1 MLIFIY
7 LALSILFIIITTS
20 KFNWH
25 PIFSLF
31 FACFLCGILMGLP
44 LSEIINSI
52 KNGFGNTLKSIG
64 LIIVFSIIMGEF
76 LKESG
81 SIEMFGNIILS
92 KFKNNSIL
100 SLNFLG
106 LFLGIVVFCDSGFLI
121 LNSISKS
128 IVSSSNISLASL
140 NLSLSGGLYTSHT
153 LIPPTPGPLAAI
165 SNLNANQFIGY
176 AIIVGSIVSIP
187 SSLVS
192 FFYAKKFSKNIQIDL
207 SKIKKTNNKNLILP
221 ILVILTPTLLIG
233 SSTLLN
239 IIELNKSSNSI
250 FQILKVLGNP
260 LIAIS
265 IGTIIC
271 FLLPSKNNNNNKKKW
286 IQNSLKISGPILI
299 LTSLGGAF
307 GEVLK
312 NSDLSNIIN
321 ESALNL
327 SLNPIHI
334 LFFAFIICALL
345 KTSQGSS
352 TSSLII
358 GSSIL
363 FPILQSMNISDP
375 WMIALIVASLGS
387 GAMTVSHAN
396 DSYFWIVTQSTSL
409 NISEGY
415 KKFTL
420 MTLFQ
425 GIISFI
431 TIIVIYIIIT

>member
-1 MLIFIY
+1 MIIFLY

-44 LSEIINSI
+44 LFEIIDSI

-81 SIEMFGNIILS
+81 SIKMFGNLILS

-165 SNLNANQFIGY
+165 SNLNANQYIGY
-176 AIIVGSIVSIP
+176 AIIIGSIVSIP
-187 SSLVS
+187 SSLIS

-207 SKIKKTNNKNLILP
+207 NKIKKINNKKLILP
-221 ILVILTPTLLIG
+221 FLVILTPTLLIG
-233 SSTLLN
+233 SSTFLN
-239 IIELNKSSNSI
+239 IIEPNENSNSI
-250 FQILKVLGNP
+250 FQILKILGNP

-271 FLLPSKNNNNNKKKW
+271 FLLPSKSQNNKKKW

-321 ESALNL
+321 QSAVSL
-327 SLNPIHI
+327 SLSPIYI
-334 LFFAFIICALL
+334 LFLSFIVCALL

-420 MTLFQ
+420 MTLLQ
-425 GIISFI
+425 GIASFI
-431 TIIVIYIIIT
+431 TIIVIYIIII

>member
-1 MLIFIY
+1 MIIFLY

-44 LSEIINSI
+44 LFEIIDSI

-81 SIEMFGNIILS
+81 SIKMFGNLILS

-165 SNLNANQFIGY
+165 SNLNANQYIGY
-176 AIIVGSIVSIP
+176 AIIIGSIVSIP
-187 SSLVS
+187 SSLIS

-207 SKIKKTNNKNLILP
+207 NKIKKINNKNLILP
-221 ILVILTPTLLIG
+221 FLVILTPTLLIG
-233 SSTLLN
+233 SSTFLN
-239 IIELNKSSNSI
+239 IIEPNENSNSI
-250 FQILKVLGNP
+250 FQILKILGNP

-271 FLLPSKNNNNNKKKW
+271 FLLPSKSQNNKKKW

-312 NSDLSNIIN
+312 NSDLSDIIN
-321 ESALNL
+321 QSAINL
-327 SLNPIHI
+327 SLSPIYI
-334 LFFAFIICALL
+334 LFLSFIVCALL

-420 MTLFQ
+420 MTLLQ
-425 GIISFI
+425 GIASFI
-431 TIIVIYIIIT
+431 TIIVIYIIII

>member
-1 MLIFIY
+1 MIIFLY
-7 LALSILFIIITTS
+7 LALSILLIIITTS

-44 LSEIINSI
+44 LFEIIDSI

-76 LKESG
+76 LKETG
-81 SIEMFGNIILS
+81 SIKMFGNLILS

-165 SNLNANQFIGY
+165 SNLNANQYIGY
-176 AIIVGSIVSIP
+176 AIIIGSIVSIP
-187 SSLVS
+187 SSLIS
-192 FFYAKKFSKNIQIDL
+192 FFYAKKFSKNIQINL
-207 SKIKKTNNKNLILP
+207 NKIKKINNKNLILP
-221 ILVILTPTLLIG
+221 FLVILTPTLLIG
-233 SSTLLN
+233 SSTFLN
-239 IIELNKSSNSI
+239 IIEPNQNSNSI
-250 FQILKVLGNP
+250 FQILKILGNP

-271 FLLPSKNNNNNKKKW
+271 FLLPSKSQNNKKKW

-312 NSDLSNIIN
+312 NSDLSDIIN
-321 ESALNL
+321 QSAINL
-327 SLNPIHI
+327 SLSPIYI
-334 LFFAFIICALL
+334 LFLSFIVCALL

-375 WMIALIVASLGS
+375 WMIALIVASLGA

-396 DSYFWIVTQSTSL
+396 DSYFWIVTQTTSL

-420 MTLFQ
+420 MTLLQ
-425 GIISFI
+425 GIVSFI
-431 TIIVIYIIIT
+431 TIIVIYIIFI

>member
-1 MLIFIY
+1 MIIFLY

-44 LSEIINSI
+44 LFEIIDSI

-81 SIEMFGNIILS
+81 SIKMFGNLILS

-165 SNLNANQFIGY
+165 SNLNANQYIGY
-176 AIIVGSIVSIP
+176 AIIIGSIVSIP
-187 SSLVS
+187 SSLIS

-207 SKIKKTNNKNLILP
+207 NKIKKINNKKLILP
-221 ILVILTPTLLIG
+221 FLVILTPTLLIG
-233 SSTLLN
+233 SSTFLN
-239 IIELNKSSNSI
+239 IIEPNENSNSI
-250 FQILKVLGNP
+250 FQILKILGNP

-271 FLLPSKNNNNNKKKW
+271 FLLPSKSQNNKKKW

-321 ESALNL
+321 QSAVSL
-327 SLNPIHI
+327 SLSPIYI
-334 LFFAFIICALL
+334 LFLSFIVCALL

-420 MTLFQ
+420 MTLLQ
-425 GIISFI
+425 GIASFI
-431 TIIVIYIIIT
+431 SIIVIYIIII

>member
-1 MLIFIY
+1 
-7 LALSILFIIITTS
+7 
-20 KFNWH
+20 
-25 PIFSLF
+25 
-31 FACFLCGILMGLP
+31 MGLP
-44 LSEIINSI
+44 LAEIINSI

-64 LIIVFSIIMGEF
+64 LIIVFSVIMGEF

-81 SIEMFGNIILS
+81 SIKMFGNIILS

-192 FFYAKKFSKNIQIDL
+192 FFYAKKFTKNIQIDL
-207 SKIKKTNNKNLILP
+207 SKIEKTNNKNLILP

-239 IIELNKSSNSI
+239 IIELNESSNSI

-271 FLLPSKNNNNNKKKW
+271 FLLPSKKNNNKKKW

-327 SLNPIHI
+327 SLSPIHI

>member
-1 MLIFIY
+1 MIIFLY

-44 LSEIINSI
+44 LFEIIDSI

-81 SIEMFGNIILS
+81 SIKMFGNLILS

-165 SNLNANQFIGY
+165 SNLNANQYIGY
-176 AIIVGSIVSIP
+176 AIIIGSIVSIP
-187 SSLVS
+187 SSLIS

-207 SKIKKTNNKNLILP
+207 NKIKKINNKKLILP
-221 ILVILTPTLLIG
+221 FLVILTPTLLIG
-233 SSTLLN
+233 SSTFLN
-239 IIELNKSSNSI
+239 IIELNENSNSI
-250 FQILKVLGNP
+250 FQILKILGNP

-271 FLLPSKNNNNNKKKW
+271 FLLPSKSQNNKKKW

-321 ESALNL
+321 QSAINL
-327 SLNPIHI
+327 SLSPIYI
-334 LFFAFIICALL
+334 LFLAFIICALL

-420 MTLFQ
+420 MTLLQ
-425 GIISFI
+425 GIASFI
-431 TIIVIYIIIT
+431 TIIVIYIIII

>member
-7 LALSILFIIITTS
+7 LAVSILFIIITTS

-64 LIIVFSIIMGEF
+64 LIIVFSVIMGEF

-81 SIEMFGNIILS
+81 SIKMFGNIILS

-192 FFYAKKFSKNIQIDL
+192 FFYAKKFTKNIQIDL
-207 SKIKKTNNKNLILP
+207 SKIEKTNNKNLILP

-239 IIELNKSSNSI
+239 IIELNESSNSI

-271 FLLPSKNNNNNKKKW
+271 FLLPSKKNNNKKKW

-327 SLNPIHI
+327 SLSPIHI

-409 NISEGY
+409 NISQGY

>member
-44 LSEIINSI
+44 LFEIINSI
-52 KNGFGNTLKSIG
+52 KNGFANTLKSIG

-165 SNLNANQFIGY
+165 SNLNANEFIGY
-176 AIIVGSIVSIP
+176 TIIIGSIVSIP

-207 SKIKKTNNKNLILP
+207 SKIKNVNNKNLMLP
-221 ILVILTPTLLIG
+221 VLVILTPTLLIG

-239 IIELNKSSNSI
+239 IIEHNESSNPI

-271 FLLPSKNNNNNKKKW
+271 FLLPSKKQNNKKKW

-321 ESALNL
+321 QSALTL
-327 SLNPIHI
+327 SLSPVHI
-334 LFFAFIICALL
+334 LFFSFIICALL

-375 WMIALIVASLGS
+375 WMFALIIASLGS

-425 GIISFI
+425 GMISFI
-431 TIIVIYIIIT
+431 TILILYKIIV

>member
-1 MLIFIY
+1 MIIFLY

-44 LSEIINSI
+44 LFEIIDSI

-76 LKESG
+76 LKKSG
-81 SIEMFGNIILS
+81 SIKMFGNLILS

-106 LFLGIVVFCDSGFLI
+106 LFLGILVFCDSGFLI

-165 SNLNANQFIGY
+165 SNLNANQYIGY
-176 AIIVGSIVSIP
+176 AIIIGSIVSIP
-187 SSLVS
+187 SSLIS

-207 SKIKKTNNKNLILP
+207 NKIKKINNKKLILP
-221 ILVILTPTLLIG
+221 FLVILTPTLLIG
-233 SSTLLN
+233 SSTFLN
-239 IIELNKSSNSI
+239 IIEPNENSNSI
-250 FQILKVLGNP
+250 FQILKILGNP

-271 FLLPSKNNNNNKKKW
+271 FLLPSKSQNNKKKW

-321 ESALNL
+321 QSAINL
-327 SLNPIHI
+327 SLSPIYI
-334 LFFAFIICALL
+334 LFLSFIVCALL

-420 MTLFQ
+420 MTLLQ
-425 GIISFI
+425 GIASFI
-431 TIIVIYIIIT
+431 TIIVIYIIII

>member
-7 LALSILFIIITTS
+7 LAVSILFIIITTS

-64 LIIVFSIIMGEF
+64 LIIVFSVIMGEF

-81 SIEMFGNIILS
+81 SIKMFGNIILS

-192 FFYAKKFSKNIQIDL
+192 FFYAKKFTKNIQIDL
-207 SKIKKTNNKNLILP
+207 SKIEKINNKNLILP

-239 IIELNKSSNSI
+239 IIELNESSNSI

-271 FLLPSKNNNNNKKKW
+271 FLLPSKKNNNKKKW

-327 SLNPIHI
+327 SLSPIHI

>member
-1 MLIFIY
+1 MIIFLY

-44 LSEIINSI
+44 LFEIIDSI

-81 SIEMFGNIILS
+81 SIKMFGNLIIS

-165 SNLNANQFIGY
+165 SNLNANQYIGY
-176 AIIVGSIVSIP
+176 AIIIGSIVSIP
-187 SSLVS
+187 SSLIS

-207 SKIKKTNNKNLILP
+207 NKIKKINNKNLILP
-221 ILVILTPTLLIG
+221 FLVILTPTLLIG
-233 SSTLLN
+233 SSTFLN
-239 IIELNKSSNSI
+239 IIEPNENSNSI
-250 FQILKVLGNP
+250 FQILKILGNP

-271 FLLPSKNNNNNKKKW
+271 FLLPSKSQNNKKKW

-312 NSDLSNIIN
+312 NSDLSDIIN
-321 ESALNL
+321 QSAINL
-327 SLNPIHI
+327 SLSPIYI
-334 LFFAFIICALL
+334 LFISFIICALL

-420 MTLFQ
+420 MTLLQ
-425 GIISFI
+425 GIASFI
-431 TIIVIYIIIT
+431 TIIVIYIIII

>member
-7 LALSILFIIITTS
+7 LAVSILFIIITTS

-81 SIEMFGNIILS
+81 SIKMFGNIILS

-192 FFYAKKFSKNIQIDL
+192 FFYAKKFTKNIQIDL
-207 SKIKKTNNKNLILP
+207 SKIEKTNNKNLILP

-239 IIELNKSSNSI
+239 IIELNEGSNPI

-271 FLLPSKNNNNNKKKW
+271 FLLPSKKNNNKKKW

-327 SLNPIHI
+327 SLSPIHI

-431 TIIVIYIIIT
+431 TIIVLYIIIT

>member
-7 LALSILFIIITTS
+7 LVVSILFIIITTS

-64 LIIVFSIIMGEF
+64 LIIVFSVIMGEF

-81 SIEMFGNIILS
+81 SIKMFGNIILS

-192 FFYAKKFSKNIQIDL
+192 FFYAKKFTKNIQIDL
-207 SKIKKTNNKNLILP
+207 SKIEKTNNKNLILP

-239 IIELNKSSNSI
+239 IIELNEGSNPI

-271 FLLPSKNNNNNKKKW
+271 FLLPSKKNNNKKKW

-321 ESALNL
+321 QSALSL
-327 SLNPIHI
+327 SLSPIHI

-431 TIIVIYIIIT
+431 TIIVLYIIIT

>member
-1 MLIFIY
+1 
-7 LALSILFIIITTS
+7 
-20 KFNWH
+20 
-25 PIFSLF
+25 
-31 FACFLCGILMGLP
+31 
-44 LSEIINSI
+44 
-52 KNGFGNTLKSIG
+52 
-64 LIIVFSIIMGEF
+64 
-76 LKESG
+76 
-81 SIEMFGNIILS
+81 
-92 KFKNNSIL
+92 
-100 SLNFLG
+100 
-106 LFLGIVVFCDSGFLI
+106 LI

-192 FFYAKKFSKNIQIDL
+192 FFYAKKFTKNIQIDL
-207 SKIKKTNNKNLILP
+207 SKIEKTNNKNLILP

-239 IIELNKSSNSI
+239 IIELNEGSNPI

-271 FLLPSKNNNNNKKKW
+271 FLLPSKKQNNKKKW

-321 ESALNL
+321 QSALSL
-327 SLNPIHI
+327 SLSPIHI

-431 TIIVIYIIIT
+431 TIIVLYIIIT

>member
-1 MLIFIY
+1 MIIFLY

-44 LSEIINSI
+44 LFEIIDSI

-81 SIEMFGNIILS
+81 SIKMFGNLILS

-165 SNLNANQFIGY
+165 SNLNANQYIGY
-176 AIIVGSIVSIP
+176 AIIIGSIVSIP
-187 SSLVS
+187 SSLIS
-192 FFYAKKFSKNIQIDL
+192 FFYAKKFSKNIQINL
-207 SKIKKTNNKNLILP
+207 NKIKKINNKNLILP
-221 ILVILTPTLLIG
+221 FLVILTPTLLIG
-233 SSTLLN
+233 SSTFLN
-239 IIELNKSSNSI
+239 IIEPNQNSNSI
-250 FQILKVLGNP
+250 FQILKILGNP

-271 FLLPSKNNNNNKKKW
+271 FLLPSKSQNNKKKW

-312 NSDLSNIIN
+312 NSDLSDIIN
-321 ESALNL
+321 QSAINL
-327 SLNPIHI
+327 SLSPIYI
-334 LFFAFIICALL
+334 LFLAFIICALL

-375 WMIALIVASLGS
+375 WMIALIVASLGA

-396 DSYFWIVTQSTSL
+396 DSYFWIVTQTTSL

-420 MTLFQ
+420 MTLLQ
-425 GIISFI
+425 GIVSFI
-431 TIIVIYIIIT
+431 TIIVIYIIFI

>member
-1 MLIFIY
+1 MIIFLY

-44 LSEIINSI
+44 LFEIIDSI

-81 SIEMFGNIILS
+81 SIKMFGNLILS

-165 SNLNANQFIGY
+165 SNLNANQYIGY
-176 AIIVGSIVSIP
+176 AIIIGSIVSIP
-187 SSLVS
+187 SSLIS

-207 SKIKKTNNKNLILP
+207 NKIKKINNKKLILP
-221 ILVILTPTLLIG
+221 FLVILTPTLLIG
-233 SSTLLN
+233 SSTFLN
-239 IIELNKSSNSI
+239 IIELNENSNSI
-250 FQILKVLGNP
+250 FQILKILGNP

-271 FLLPSKNNNNNKKKW
+271 FLLPSKSQNNKKKW

-321 ESALNL
+321 QSAINL
-327 SLNPIHI
+327 SLSPIYI
-334 LFFAFIICALL
+334 LFLSFIVCALL

-420 MTLFQ
+420 MTLLQ
-425 GIISFI
+425 GIASFI
-431 TIIVIYIIIT
+431 TIIAIYIIII

>member
-1 MLIFIY
+1 MIIFLY

-44 LSEIINSI
+44 LFEIIDSI

-81 SIEMFGNIILS
+81 SIKMFGNLILS

-165 SNLNANQFIGY
+165 SNLNANQYIGY
-176 AIIVGSIVSIP
+176 AIIIGSIVSIP
-187 SSLVS
+187 SSLIS

-207 SKIKKTNNKNLILP
+207 NKIKKINNKNLILP
-221 ILVILTPTLLIG
+221 FLVILTPTLLIG
-233 SSTLLN
+233 SSTFLN
-239 IIELNKSSNSI
+239 IIEPNENSNSI
-250 FQILKVLGNP
+250 FQILKILGNP

-271 FLLPSKNNNNNKKKW
+271 FLLPSKSQNNKKKW

-312 NSDLSNIIN
+312 NSDLSDIIN
-321 ESALNL
+321 QSAINL
-327 SLNPIHI
+327 SLSPIYI
-334 LFFAFIICALL
+334 LFLSFIICALL

-420 MTLFQ
+420 MTLLQ
-425 GIISFI
+425 GIASFI
-431 TIIVIYIIIT
+431 SIIVIYIIII

>member
-1 MLIFIY
+1 MIIFLY

-44 LSEIINSI
+44 LFEIIDSI

-81 SIEMFGNIILS
+81 SIKMFGNLILS

-165 SNLNANQFIGY
+165 SNLNANQYIGY
-176 AIIVGSIVSIP
+176 AIIIGSIVSIP
-187 SSLVS
+187 SSLIS

-207 SKIKKTNNKNLILP
+207 NKIKKINNKNLILP
-221 ILVILTPTLLIG
+221 FLVILTPTLLIG
-233 SSTLLN
+233 SSTFLN
-239 IIELNKSSNSI
+239 IIEPNENSNSI
-250 FQILKVLGNP
+250 FQILKILGNP

-271 FLLPSKNNNNNKKKW
+271 FLLPSKSQNNKKKW

-312 NSDLSNIIN
+312 NSDLSDIIN
-321 ESALNL
+321 QSAINL
-327 SLNPIHI
+327 SLSPIYI
-334 LFFAFIICALL
+334 LFLSFIICALL

-420 MTLFQ
+420 MTLLQ
-425 GIISFI
+425 GIASFI
-431 TIIVIYIIIT
+431 TIIVIYIIII

>member
-1 MLIFIY
+1 MIIFLY

-44 LSEIINSI
+44 LFEIIDSI

-81 SIEMFGNIILS
+81 SIKMFGNLILS

-165 SNLNANQFIGY
+165 SNLNANQYIGY
-176 AIIVGSIVSIP
+176 AIIIGSIVSIP
-187 SSLVS
+187 SSLIS

-207 SKIKKTNNKNLILP
+207 NKIKKINNKNLILP
-221 ILVILTPTLLIG
+221 FLVILTPTLLIG
-233 SSTLLN
+233 SSTFLN
-239 IIELNKSSNSI
+239 IIELNENSNSI
-250 FQILKVLGNP
+250 FQILKILGNP

-271 FLLPSKNNNNNKKKW
+271 FLLPSKSQNNKKKW

-321 ESALNL
+321 QSAINL
-327 SLNPIHI
+327 SLSPIYI
-334 LFFAFIICALL
+334 LFLSFIVCALL

-420 MTLFQ
+420 MTLLQ
-425 GIISFI
+425 GIASFI
-431 TIIVIYIIIT
+431 TIIAIYIIII

>member
-7 LALSILFIIITTS
+7 LAVSILFIIITTS

-64 LIIVFSIIMGEF
+64 LIIVFSVIMGEF

-81 SIEMFGNIILS
+81 SIKMFGNIILS

-176 AIIVGSIVSIP
+176 G
-187 SSLVS
+187 
-192 FFYAKKFSKNIQIDL
+192 
-207 SKIKKTNNKNLILP
+207 
-221 ILVILTPTLLIG
+221 
-233 SSTLLN
+233 
-239 IIELNKSSNSI
+239 
-250 FQILKVLGNP
+250 
-260 LIAIS
+260 
-265 IGTIIC
+265 C
-271 FLLPSKNNNNNKKKW
+271 
-286 IQNSLKISGPILI
+286 
-299 LTSLGGAF
+299 
-307 GEVLK
+307 
-312 NSDLSNIIN
+312 
-321 ESALNL
+321 
-327 SLNPIHI
+327 
-334 LFFAFIICALL
+334 
-345 KTSQGSS
+345 
-352 TSSLII
+352 
-358 GSSIL
+358 
-363 FPILQSMNISDP
+363 
-375 WMIALIVASLGS
+375 
-387 GAMTVSHAN
+387 
-396 DSYFWIVTQSTSL
+396 
-409 NISEGY
+409 
-415 KKFTL
+415 
-420 MTLFQ
+420 
-425 GIISFI
+425 
-431 TIIVIYIIIT
+431 

>member
-7 LALSILFIIITTS
+7 LTLSILFIIITTS

-31 FACFLCGILMGLP
+31 FACFLCGLLMGLP
-44 LSEIINSI
+44 LAAIINSI

-64 LIIVFSIIMGEF
+64 LIIVFSVIMGEF

-81 SIEMFGNIILS
+81 SIKMFGNIILS

-192 FFYAKKFSKNIQIDL
+192 FFYAKKFTKNIQIDL
-207 SKIKKTNNKNLILP
+207 SKIEKTNNKNLILP

-239 IIELNKSSNSI
+239 IIELNESSNSI

-271 FLLPSKNNNNNKKKW
+271 FLLPSKKNNKKKKW

-327 SLNPIHI
+327 SLSPIHI

>member
-1 MLIFIY
+1 MIIFLY

-31 FACFLCGILMGLP
+31 FACFLCGILMVLP
-44 LSEIINSI
+44 LFEIIDSI

-81 SIEMFGNIILS
+81 SIKMFGNLILS

-165 SNLNANQFIGY
+165 SNLNANQYIGY
-176 AIIVGSIVSIP
+176 AIIIGSIVSIP
-187 SSLVS
+187 SSLIS
-192 FFYAKKFSKNIQIDL
+192 FFYAKKFSKNIQINL
-207 SKIKKTNNKNLILP
+207 NKIKKINNKNLILP
-221 ILVILTPTLLIG
+221 FLVILTPTLLIG
-233 SSTLLN
+233 SSTFLN
-239 IIELNKSSNSI
+239 IIEPNQNSNSI
-250 FQILKVLGNP
+250 FQILKILGNP

-271 FLLPSKNNNNNKKKW
+271 FLLPSKSQNNKKKW

-312 NSDLSNIIN
+312 NSDLSDIIN
-321 ESALNL
+321 QSAINL
-327 SLNPIHI
+327 SLSPIYI
-334 LFFAFIICALL
+334 LFISFIICALL

-375 WMIALIVASLGS
+375 WMIALIVASLGA

-396 DSYFWIVTQSTSL
+396 DSYFWIVTQTTSL

-420 MTLFQ
+420 MTLLQ
-425 GIISFI
+425 GIVSFI
-431 TIIVIYIIIT
+431 TIIVIYIIFI

>member
-1 MLIFIY
+1 MIIFLY

-44 LSEIINSI
+44 LFEIINSI

-81 SIEMFGNIILS
+81 SIKMFGNLILS

-165 SNLNANQFIGY
+165 SNLNANQYIGY
-176 AIIVGSIVSIP
+176 AIIIGSIVSIP
-187 SSLVS
+187 SSLIS

-207 SKIKKTNNKNLILP
+207 NKIKKINNKKLILP
-221 ILVILTPTLLIG
+221 FLVILTPTLLIG
-233 SSTLLN
+233 SSTFLN
-239 IIELNKSSNSI
+239 IIEPNENSNSI
-250 FQILKVLGNP
+250 FQILKILGNP

-271 FLLPSKNNNNNKKKW
+271 FLLPSKSQNNKKKW

-321 ESALNL
+321 QSAINL
-327 SLNPIHI
+327 SLSPIYI
-334 LFFAFIICALL
+334 LFLSFIVCALL

-420 MTLFQ
+420 MTLLQ
-425 GIISFI
+425 GIASFI
-431 TIIVIYIIIT
+431 TIIVIYIIII

>member
-1 MLIFIY
+1 MIIFLY

-44 LSEIINSI
+44 LFEIIDSI

-81 SIEMFGNIILS
+81 SIKMFGNLILS

-165 SNLNANQFIGY
+165 SNLNANQYIGY
-176 AIIVGSIVSIP
+176 AIIIGSIVSIP
-187 SSLVS
+187 SSLIS

-207 SKIKKTNNKNLILP
+207 NKIKKINNKKLILP
-221 ILVILTPTLLIG
+221 FLVILTPTLLIG
-233 SSTLLN
+233 SSTFLN
-239 IIELNKSSNSI
+239 IIELNENSNSI
-250 FQILKVLGNP
+250 FQILKILGNP

-271 FLLPSKNNNNNKKKW
+271 FLLPSKSQNNKKKW

-321 ESALNL
+321 QSAINL
-327 SLNPIHI
+327 SLSPIYI
-334 LFFAFIICALL
+334 LFLSFIVCALL

-425 GIISFI
+425 GIASFI
-431 TIIVIYIIIT
+431 TIIVIYIIII

>member
-7 LALSILFIIITTS
+7 LAVSILFIIITTS

-64 LIIVFSIIMGEF
+64 LIIVFSVIMGEF

-81 SIEMFGNIILS
+81 SIKMFGNIILS

-192 FFYAKKFSKNIQIDL
+192 FFYAKKFTKNIQIDL
-207 SKIKKTNNKNLILP
+207 SKIEKTNNKNLILP

-239 IIELNKSSNSI
+239 IIELNEGSNRI

-271 FLLPSKNNNNNKKKW
+271 FLLPSKKQNNKKKW

-321 ESALNL
+321 QSALSL
-327 SLNPIHI
+327 SLSPIHI

>member
-1 MLIFIY
+1 MIIFLY

-44 LSEIINSI
+44 LFEIIDSI

-81 SIEMFGNIILS
+81 SIKMFGNLILS

-165 SNLNANQFIGY
+165 SNLNANQYIGY
-176 AIIVGSIVSIP
+176 AIIIGSIVSIP
-187 SSLVS
+187 SSLIS

-207 SKIKKTNNKNLILP
+207 NKIKKINNKNLILP

-233 SSTLLN
+233 SSTFLN
-239 IIELNKSSNSI
+239 IIELNENSNSI
-250 FQILKVLGNP
+250 FQILKILGNP

-271 FLLPSKNNNNNKKKW
+271 FLLPSKSQNNKKKW

-321 ESALNL
+321 QSAINL
-327 SLNPIHI
+327 SLSPIYI
-334 LFFAFIICALL
+334 LFLSFIVCALL

-420 MTLFQ
+420 MTLLQ
-425 GIISFI
+425 GIASFI
-431 TIIVIYIIIT
+431 TIIAIYIIII

>member
-1 MLIFIY
+1 MIIFLY

-44 LSEIINSI
+44 LFEIIDSI

-81 SIEMFGNIILS
+81 SIKMFGNLILS

-165 SNLNANQFIGY
+165 SNLNANQYIGY
-176 AIIVGSIVSIP
+176 AIIIGSIVSIP
-187 SSLVS
+187 SSLIS

-207 SKIKKTNNKNLILP
+207 NKIKKINNKKLILP
-221 ILVILTPTLLIG
+221 FLVILTPTLLIG
-233 SSTLLN
+233 SSTFLN
-239 IIELNKSSNSI
+239 IIELNENSNSI
-250 FQILKVLGNP
+250 FQILKILGNP

-271 FLLPSKNNNNNKKKW
+271 FLLPSKSQNNKKKW

-321 ESALNL
+321 QSAINL
-327 SLNPIHI
+327 SLSPIYI
-334 LFFAFIICALL
+334 LFLSFIVCALL

-420 MTLFQ
+420 MTLLQ
-425 GIISFI
+425 GIASFI
-431 TIIVIYIIIT
+431 TIIAIYIIIM

>member
-1 MLIFIY
+1 MIIFLY

-31 FACFLCGILMGLP
+31 FACFLCGILMGLS
-44 LSEIINSI
+44 LFEIIDSI

-81 SIEMFGNIILS
+81 SIKMFGNLILS

-165 SNLNANQFIGY
+165 SNLNANQYIGY
-176 AIIVGSIVSIP
+176 AIIIGSIVSIP
-187 SSLVS
+187 SSLIS

-207 SKIKKTNNKNLILP
+207 NKIKKINNKNLILP
-221 ILVILTPTLLIG
+221 FLVILTPTLLIG
-233 SSTLLN
+233 SSTFLN
-239 IIELNKSSNSI
+239 IIELNENSNSI
-250 FQILKVLGNP
+250 YQILKILGNP

-271 FLLPSKNNNNNKKKW
+271 FLLPSKSQNNKKKW

-321 ESALNL
+321 QSAVSL
-327 SLNPIHI
+327 SLSPIYI
-334 LFFAFIICALL
+334 LFLSFIVCALL

-420 MTLFQ
+420 MTLLQ
-425 GIISFI
+425 GIASFI
-431 TIIVIYIIIT
+431 TIIVIYIIII

>member
-7 LALSILFIIITTS
+7 LAVSILFIIITTS

-81 SIEMFGNIILS
+81 SIKMFGNIILS

-192 FFYAKKFSKNIQIDL
+192 FFYAKKFTKNIQIDL
-207 SKIKKTNNKNLILP
+207 SKIEKTNNKNLILP

-239 IIELNKSSNSI
+239 IIELNEGSNPI

-271 FLLPSKNNNNNKKKW
+271 FLLPSKKNNNKKKW

-321 ESALNL
+321 QSALSL
-327 SLNPIHI
+327 SLSPIHI

-431 TIIVIYIIIT
+431 TIIVLYIIIT

>member
-1 MLIFIY
+1 MIIFLY

-44 LSEIINSI
+44 LFEIIDSI

-81 SIEMFGNIILS
+81 SIKMFGNLILS

-165 SNLNANQFIGY
+165 SNLNANQYIGY
-176 AIIVGSIVSIP
+176 AIIIGSIVSIP
-187 SSLVS
+187 SSLIS

-207 SKIKKTNNKNLILP
+207 NKIKKINNKNLILP
-221 ILVILTPTLLIG
+221 FLVILTPTLLIG
-233 SSTLLN
+233 SSTFLN
-239 IIELNKSSNSI
+239 IIEPNENSNSI
-250 FQILKVLGNP
+250 FQILKILGNP

-271 FLLPSKNNNNNKKKW
+271 FLLPSKSQNNKKKW

-312 NSDLSNIIN
+312 NSDLSDIIN
-321 ESALNL
+321 QSAINL
-327 SLNPIHI
+327 SLSPIYI
-334 LFFAFIICALL
+334 LFLSFIVCALL

-420 MTLFQ
+420 MTLLQ
-425 GIISFI
+425 GIASFI
-431 TIIVIYIIIT
+431 TIIVIYIIIV

>member
-1 MLIFIY
+1 MIIFLY

-44 LSEIINSI
+44 LFEIIDSI

-81 SIEMFGNIILS
+81 SIKMFGNLILS

-165 SNLNANQFIGY
+165 SNLNANQYIGN
-176 AIIVGSIVSIP
+176 AIIIGSIVSIP
-187 SSLVS
+187 SSLIS

-207 SKIKKTNNKNLILP
+207 NKIKKINNKNLILP
-221 ILVILTPTLLIG
+221 FLVILTPTLLIG
-233 SSTLLN
+233 SSTFLN
-239 IIELNKSSNSI
+239 IIELNENSNTI
-250 FQILKVLGNP
+250 FQILKILGNP

-271 FLLPSKNNNNNKKKW
+271 FLLPSKSQNNKKKW
-286 IQNSLKISGPILI
+286 IENSLKISGPILI

-321 ESALNL
+321 QSAINL
-327 SLNPIHI
+327 SLSPIYI
-334 LFFAFIICALL
+334 LFLSFIVCALL

-415 KKFTL
+415 KKFTF
-420 MTLFQ
+420 MTLLQ
-425 GIISFI
+425 GISSFI
-431 TIIVIYIIIT
+431 TIIVIYIIII

>member
-1 MLIFIY
+1 MIIFLY

-44 LSEIINSI
+44 LFEIIDSI

-81 SIEMFGNIILS
+81 SIKMFGNLILS

-165 SNLNANQFIGY
+165 SNLNANQYIGY
-176 AIIVGSIVSIP
+176 AIIIGSIVSIP
-187 SSLVS
+187 SSLIS

-207 SKIKKTNNKNLILP
+207 NKIKKINNKKLILP
-221 ILVILTPTLLIG
+221 FLVILTPTLLIG
-233 SSTLLN
+233 SSTFLN
-239 IIELNKSSNSI
+239 IIELNENSNSI
-250 FQILKVLGNP
+250 FQILKILGNP

-271 FLLPSKNNNNNKKKW
+271 FLLPSKSQNNKKKW

-312 NSDLSNIIN
+312 NSDLSDIIN
-321 ESALNL
+321 QSAINL
-327 SLNPIHI
+327 SLSPIYI
-334 LFFAFIICALL
+334 LFLSFIVCALL

-425 GIISFI
+425 GIASFI
-431 TIIVIYIIIT
+431 TIIVIYIIII

>member
-1 MLIFIY
+1 MIIFLY

-44 LSEIINSI
+44 LFEIIDSI

-76 LKESG
+76 LKETG
-81 SIEMFGNIILS
+81 SIKMFGNLILS

-165 SNLNANQFIGY
+165 SNLNANQYIGY
-176 AIIVGSIVSIP
+176 AIIIGSIVSIP
-187 SSLVS
+187 SSLIS

-207 SKIKKTNNKNLILP
+207 NKIKKINNKKLILP
-221 ILVILTPTLLIG
+221 FLVILTPTLLIG
-233 SSTLLN
+233 SSTFLN
-239 IIELNKSSNSI
+239 IIELNENSNSI
-250 FQILKVLGNP
+250 FQILKILGNP

-271 FLLPSKNNNNNKKKW
+271 FLLPSKSQNNKKKW

-321 ESALNL
+321 QSAINL
-327 SLNPIHI
+327 SLSPIYI
-334 LFFAFIICALL
+334 LFLSFIVCALL

-425 GIISFI
+425 GIASFI
-431 TIIVIYIIIT
+431 TIIVIYIIII

>member
-1 MLIFIY
+1 MIIFLY

-44 LSEIINSI
+44 LFEIIDSI

-81 SIEMFGNIILS
+81 SIKMFGNLILS

-165 SNLNANQFIGY
+165 SNLNANQYIGY
-176 AIIVGSIVSIP
+176 AIIIGSIVSIP
-187 SSLVS
+187 SSLIS

-207 SKIKKTNNKNLILP
+207 NKIKKINNKKLILP
-221 ILVILTPTLLIG
+221 FLVILTPTLLIG
-233 SSTLLN
+233 SSTFLN
-239 IIELNKSSNSI
+239 IIELNENSNSI
-250 FQILKVLGNP
+250 FQILKILGNP

-271 FLLPSKNNNNNKKKW
+271 FLLPSKIKNNKKKW

-321 ESALNL
+321 QSAINL
-327 SLNPIHI
+327 SLSPIYI
-334 LFFAFIICALL
+334 LFLAFIICALL

-387 GAMTVSHAN
+387 GAMPVSHAN

-420 MTLFQ
+420 MTLLQ
-425 GIISFI
+425 GIASFI
-431 TIIVIYIIIT
+431 TIIVIYIIII

>member
-1 MLIFIY
+1 MIIFLY

-44 LSEIINSI
+44 LFEIIDSI

-81 SIEMFGNIILS
+81 SIKMFGNLILS

-165 SNLNANQFIGY
+165 SNLNANQYIGY
-176 AIIVGSIVSIP
+176 AIIIGSIVSIP
-187 SSLVS
+187 SSLIS

-207 SKIKKTNNKNLILP
+207 NKIKKINNKKLILP
-221 ILVILTPTLLIG
+221 FLVILTPTLLIG
-233 SSTLLN
+233 SSTFLN
-239 IIELNKSSNSI
+239 IIEPNENSNSI
-250 FQILKVLGNP
+250 FQILKILGNP

-271 FLLPSKNNNNNKKKW
+271 FLLPSKSQNNKKKW

-312 NSDLSNIIN
+312 NSDLSDIIN
-321 ESALNL
+321 QSAINL
-327 SLNPIHI
+327 SLSPIYI
-334 LFFAFIICALL
+334 LFLSFIICALL

-420 MTLFQ
+420 MTLLQ
-425 GIISFI
+425 GIASFI
-431 TIIVIYIIIT
+431 SIIVIYIIII